1 MRKFLP
7 ILLAIVMSIGIVS
20 LNQQLEYNTYAN
32 LELNT
37 IQEEAII
44 DQAVISVSPNINTI
58 QKVYMKEQLI
68 GVLSEQAN
76 IDAFLRDVYAERYA
90 QNFPNT
96 SLGFGEDI
104 FVTLEESYMSYEN
117 KDPEIFS
124 YLRNQEYFSVEADKV
139 AFSNGAVIYVKS
151 IELFEQAKDLYLQ
164 NFISKEALDLIRINK
179 LPPELVTY
187 GTRDIGF
194 NVIEKANYQRG
205 MAPASEIM
213 TTIPQIVY
221 FLSYGYGT
229 EIETYT
235 VIEYD
240 TVEGIAYKSG
250 LSAQQVVTI
259 NNEKIKSVN
268 QILNIGE
275 ELNVTYFNSPINVV
289 VTKERLAKETVYPQS
304 TLYVKDA
311 TMQEGYSVIQTKEE
325 LGYKDVKY
333 KETFINGVI
342 SDSVVTGS
350 IVIKQPVREVIRI
363 GTKVVAGI
371 GSGAL
376 RWPLGSNSHVSCKW
390 YCYGGHQGVDFVYN
404 VNRNGPIYAADRGV
418 IDRVR
423 YDWRNGYNVMI
434 NHNNGMKTLYAHML
448 RYPPVSVGQ
457 KIEKGDFIGN
467 VGNTGRS
474 TGPHLHLGV
483 YVDGVAKNPCNY
495 LDGC

>member
-7 ILLAIVMSIGIVS
+7 ILLALIMSIGIVS

-44 DQAVISVSPNINTI
+44 EQAVISVSPNINTI

-90 QNFPNT
+90 QDFPNT

-117 KDPEIFS
+117 KDSDILS
-124 YLRNQEYFSVEADKV
+124 YLRNQDYFSVEADKV

-205 MAPASEIM
+205 MAPAAEIM

-240 TVEGIAYKSG
+240 TVEGIAGHRLFDQLPG
-250 LSAQQVVTI
+250 LAQKDIVQRLEEFADHERGEI
-259 NNEKIKSVN
+259 ALEGGKESVPRSCLCCV
-268 QILNIGE
+268 QHL
-275 ELNVTYFNSPINVV
+275 
-289 VTKERLAKETVYPQS
+289 
-304 TLYVKDA
+304 
-311 TMQEGYSVIQTKEE
+311 
-325 LGYKDVKY
+325 
-333 KETFINGVI
+333 
-342 SDSVVTGS
+342 
-350 IVIKQPVREVIRI
+350 
-363 GTKVVAGI
+363 AGI
-371 GSGAL
+371 GQ
-376 RWPLGSNSHVSCKW
+376 RPFVQTEHHVERSERGPA
-390 YCYGGHQGVDFVYN
+390 GGRRLARPHRIDF
-404 VNRNGPIYAADRGV
+404 A
-418 IDRVR
+418 
-423 YDWRNGYNVMI
+423 
-434 NHNNGMKTLYAHML
+434 
-448 RYPPVSVGQ
+448 
-457 KIEKGDFIGN
+457 E
-467 VGNTGRS
+467 RS
-474 TGPHLHLGV
+474 
-483 YVDGVAKNPCNY
+483 
-495 LDGC
+495 

>member
-7 ILLAIVMSIGIVS
+7 ILLALIMSIGIVS

-44 DQAVISVSPNINTI
+44 EQAVISVSPNINTI

-90 QNFPNT
+90 QDFPNT

-117 KDPEIFS
+117 KDSDIFS
-124 YLRNQEYFSVEADKV
+124 YLRNQDYFSVEADKV

-205 MAPASEIM
+205 MAPAEEIM

-240 TVEGIAYKSG
+240 TGEGIAYKSG
-250 LSAQQVVTI
+250 LPSTAATKTIRVKSNPTVT
-259 NNEKIKSVN
+259 
-268 QILNIGE
+268 
-275 ELNVTYFNSPINVV
+275 VTSPTICSGG
-289 VTKERLAKETVYPQS
+289 TATLQASGAPTSRKAYPKALAKARSHRPCTPWNRIAPQHS
-304 TLYVKDA
+304 A
-311 TMQEGYSVIQTKEE
+311 
-325 LGYKDVKY
+325 
-333 KETFINGVI
+333 
-342 SDSVVTGS
+342 
-350 IVIKQPVREVIRI
+350 PVH
-363 GTKVVAGI
+363 
-371 GSGAL
+371 L
-376 RWPLGSNSHVSCKW
+376 
-390 YCYGGHQGVDFVYN
+390 
-404 VNRNGPIYAADRGV
+404 
-418 IDRVR
+418 
-423 YDWRNGYNVMI
+423 
-434 NHNNGMKTLYAHML
+434 
-448 RYPPVSVGQ
+448 PP
-457 KIEKGDFIGN
+457 K
-467 VGNTGRS
+467 
-474 TGPHLHLGV
+474 LHCF
-483 YVDGVAKNPCNY
+483 D
-495 LDGC
+495 